1 MRSMVASPTKNASR
15 GTRHPQ
21 GLSQSPLFVNKRACP
36 PSPPS
41 PFSPVCHNVADRLDS
56 PPRPVIIGHVVN
68 RPVGLFVEDPHGSA
82 QGRHHQRAAS
92 SGGYSSGSAERLRR
106 HQRERLAGSRRR
118 HQGKP
123 LLPFPWKGGSGTG
136 AVGTGAHGI
145 PGVSQE
151 RLGWSDAVGS
161 ADEFF
166 RCGVGQTPQHRFV
179 GGCLWGNTA
188 LEMSDKNPRYVAQV
202 GGVFDEW
209 IALLEGVI
217 RAGQVAGEIRDDMAA
232 DDLARFV
239 VSAIEGGIMLSRLKK
254 EERPLKTCFD
264 SLKLFLRA
272 TAQSKERTDTWH
284 GYPRK
289 FRSS

>member
-1 MRSMVASPTKNASR
+1 MPKGDITKERLLREATRLVQRKGFGDTSVSDLLAAAGATKGSLYFHFPGKEDLGLALLGRARTGFLEFLKNA
-15 GTRHPQ
+15 
-21 GLSQSPLFVNKRACP
+21 
-36 PSPPS
+36 
-41 PFSPVCHNVADRLDS
+41 
-56 PPRPVIIGHVVN
+56 
-68 RPVGLFVEDPHGSA
+68 
-82 QGRHHQRAAS
+82 
-92 SGGYSSGSAERLRR
+92 
-106 HQRERLAGSRRR
+106 LAG
-118 HQGKP
+118 P
-123 LLPFPWKGGSGTG
+123 TPW
-136 AVGTGAHGI
+136 V
-145 PGVSQE
+145 
-151 RLGWSDAVGS
+151 RLTSFFAAALAKHRS
-161 ADEFF
+161 A
-166 RCGVGQTPQHRFV
+166 RFV

-188 LEMSDKNPRYVAQV
+188 LEMSDKNPRYAAQV